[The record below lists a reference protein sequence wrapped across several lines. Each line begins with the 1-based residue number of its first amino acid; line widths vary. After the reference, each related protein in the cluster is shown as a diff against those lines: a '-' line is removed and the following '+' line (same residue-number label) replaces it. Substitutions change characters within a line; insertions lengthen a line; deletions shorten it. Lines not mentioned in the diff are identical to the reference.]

1 MYVTLYLCIVCV
13 VSASILRHVYLR
25 NGIGVGHLTRVYG
38 GMEYSTDSNVCIE
51 VTRRLCSTEEIGG
64 GGGGGNSEVTLNSF
78 GQCLNLVFQS
88 CYPANY
94 VKPLMKCVAIIIHDS
109 G

>member
-1 MYVTLYLCIVCV
+1 MNCPRDIHVILYLCIVCV

-51 VTRRLCSTEEIGG
+51 VIRRLCSTEEIGG
-64 GGGGGNSEVTLNSF
+64 GGG
-78 GQCLNLVFQS
+78 
-88 CYPANY
+88 
-94 VKPLMKCVAIIIHDS
+94 PLK
-109 G
+109 

>member
-1 MYVTLYLCIVCV
+1 MNCPRDIILYLCIVCV

-51 VTRRLCSTEEIGG
+51 VIRRLCSTEEIGG
-64 GGGGGNSEVTLNSF
+64 GGISVMLSCQLCQALDEVFYHYYS
-78 GQCLNLVFQS
+78 
-88 CYPANY
+88 
-94 VKPLMKCVAIIIHDS
+94 
-109 G
+109 